1 MTEMLHIFMMQTPR
15 NFGYLPLV
23 DFKRITP
30 VKEDTSSKILT
41 SSCFVWDG

>member
-1 MTEMLHIFMMQTPR
+1 MTEVLHTFMMQTPR

-23 DFKRITP
+23 GFKRITP